1 MVGPELE
8 RTDPV
13 ARLVGPA
20 EVNAPVSHLL
30 QVFADLTDHLRA
42 SPTERL
48 ATRLRG
54 WDNHQRA
61 SLGRGETPGLVAG
74 DIKSTFSMSET
85 AFEPRGE
92 PRLALPSATDVPAL
106 ADLDRVVRFAAR
118 LAIPEAFDDHRLIV
132 TLFLYRVIVRAGES
146 YKGFLH
152 RDIDSPNAP
161 VGSVIFYP
169 TVIWQN
175 IEGAEVGVHFSDL
188 PTDDL
193 QRRDPDVTFAPHDYE
208 RAAIVLGYPHNVAHG
223 ARPGTNV
230 HAQPTDAP
238 RTHADNV
245 REFLEPHKTT
255 FLKDMA
261 VLTFTQT
268 SAIEDHIP

>member
-1 MVGPELE
+1 
-8 RTDPV
+8 V
-13 ARLVGPA
+13 ARLVGPG
-20 EVNAPVSHLL
+20 EVEAPMNQLH

-42 SPTERL
+42 SPTQRL
-48 ATRLRG
+48 AQRLRG
-54 WDNHQRA
+54 WDNYQRA

-74 DIKSTFSMSET
+74 DIKSSFSLSKT

-92 PRLALPSATDVPAL
+92 PRLALPGATEAPAL
-106 ADLDRVVRFAAR
+106 ADLDHVVRFAAR

-132 TLFLYRVIVRAGES
+132 TLFLYRVIVRSGES

-152 RDIDSPNAP
+152 RDIDSPDAP

-169 TVIWQN
+169 TVVWQN
-175 IEGAEVGVHFSDL
+175 IEGAEVGVHLSDL
-188 PTDDL
+188 PTDDVG
-193 QRRDPDVTFAPHDYE
+193 RREPDVTFAPRDYE
-208 RAAIVLGYPHNVAHG
+208 RAAIVLGYPHNLAHG

-230 HAQPTDAP
+230 HPRPTDAS